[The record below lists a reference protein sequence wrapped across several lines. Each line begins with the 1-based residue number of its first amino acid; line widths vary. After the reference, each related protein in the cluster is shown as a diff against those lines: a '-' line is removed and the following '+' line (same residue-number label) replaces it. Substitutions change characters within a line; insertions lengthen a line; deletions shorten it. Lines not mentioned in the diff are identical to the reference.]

1 MLRKLLPRGKMIVLL
16 RDTVER
22 AYVDLVRTIAAEK
35 TGAAAEESLMLL
47 VHGCMRTVAC
57 EHPSAGEVGVDVAA
71 WTSKGA
77 DKFKKCV
84 KGAASAH
91 ALEDVA
97 TSLASAADVSECVA
111 DTAGPTGVLN
121 WNLAFGDFALKNKP
135 LACAAVLKAGASDAL
150 QASSPLGAEAAG
162 WLRSSVRQVERRV
175 LVGCLPPSAFG
186 RDPPADIAAV
196 TQDEVLAALR
206 DAADA
211 IAPCTTTVDAGVS
224 LPVPVDLMA
233 GVVAGYDLNLVG
245 VSADMPKSAALAGSV
260 LVDGE
265 DACFP
270 GGAEGFGANSA
281 AHALARSMYLRPLQR
296 LQASYGRD
304 VVSVMD
310 STTLKSRPLSVVD
323 PILTDLNVYK
333 PTVRRAPKK
342 RRVCRKPPHTSLP
355 SPLPPMRAP
364 RCSLSR
370 PR

>member
-22 AYVDLVRTIAAEK
+22 AYVDLVRTIAADK
-35 TGAAAEESLMLL
+35 TGAAAEEALMLL

-57 EHPSAGEVGVDVAA
+57 EHPDEGEAGVDAAA

-77 DKFKKCV
+77 SSFKKCMES
-84 KGAASAH
+84 AANSH
-91 ALEDVA
+91 AL
-97 TSLASAADVSECVA
+97 ADVVASLKTSPEASECLA
-111 DTAGPTGVLN
+111 ETAGPAGVLN

-135 LACAAVLKAGASDAL
+135 LTCAAVLKAGASEAL
-150 QASSPLGAEAAG
+150 QPSSPLGVEAAA
-162 WLRSSVRQVERRV
+162 WVSKSVRQVERRI

-186 RDPPADIAAV
+186 RDPLVDLAAV
-196 TQDEVLAALR
+196 TQNEVLTALR
-206 DAADA
+206 DAADV
-211 IAPCTTTVDAGVS
+211 ISSCTTTVDAGVS

-245 VSADMPKSAALAGSV
+245 VSADMPKTSKLAGSV

-270 GGAEGFGANSA
+270 GGAEGYGANSA

-296 LQASYGRD
+296 LQASYGRE
-304 VVSVMD
+304 VVSVVD

-333 PTVRRAPKK
+333 PTVR
-342 RRVCRKPPHTSLP
+342 
-355 SPLPPMRAP
+355 
-364 RCSLSR
+364 
-370 PR
+370 